1 MFNRAAS
8 LFYKVL
14 LLLDILVAAQDK
26 DIEFSDKGCSAV
38 GKGSEIVGKTGSSD
52 QILLVRVG

>member
-1 MFNRAAS
+1 MFD
-8 LFYKVL
+8 KVSQ
-14 LLLDILVAAQDK
+14 LLDILVAVHDK
-26 DIEFSDKGCSAV
+26 DTEFSDKGCSAV